1 MEIRK
6 DSGSCLKLG
15 VDLADTV
22 GVQVD
27 EEVCVASKNGVELA
41 GSSLALGKTGVS
53 RTESIGEIRCRG
65 PEALMK
71 TKHLIFSFVDI
82 SHIFIS

>member
-65 PEALMK
+65 PA
-71 TKHLIFSFVDI
+71 TKEVTTVRSPSTSMRIQHSR
-82 SHIFIS
+82 

>member
-1 MEIRK
+1 M
-6 DSGSCLKLG
+6 G

-41 GSSLALGKTGVS
+41 GSSLALGKTSVS
-53 RTESIGEIRCRG
+53 RTESIGELRCRG
-65 PEALMK
+65 PRSTNEDQAPHFFLC
-71 TKHLIFSFVDI
+71 
-82 SHIFIS
+82 